1 MTAYTEIMEIMESVI
16 ANNSSLSLVED
27 SPGFSIIGIASSR
40 EMTKFRK
47 LWKTIQSLGHDEV
60 LVLDSKSWTFE
71 KKERHEVSFQEDF
84 YIYAFVFSI
93 I

>member
-1 MTAYTEIMEIMESVI
+1 MYVSEADFIKNE
-16 ANNSSLSLVED
+16 LVNTGLLEECATFD
-27 SPGFSIIGIASSR
+27 
-40 EMTKFRK
+40 ETQDVMTKFRK

-60 LVLDSKSWTFE
+60 LVLDSKPWTFE

>member
-40 EMTKFRK
+40 EMNKIRK
-47 LWKTIQSLGHDEV
+47 DLNQSLKNRIEQCHDESISEE
-60 LVLDSKSWTFE
+60 LE
-71 KKERHEVSFQEDF
+71 QKKVIRRLLAREDGKGM
-84 YIYAFVFSI
+84 
-93 I
+93 

>member
-27 SPGFSIIGIASSR
+27 SPGFSI
-40 EMTKFRK
+40 
-47 LWKTIQSLGHDEV
+47 QSLGHDEV
-60 LVLDSKSWTFE
+60 LILDSKSWTFE